1 MKDERSSLWA
11 RARAASKPVPHVYGN
26 LRDFASRLAG
36 YRNAPRT
43 ERLEA
48 VAVLTARV
56 AKGAHSGFTTM
67 LGAGIAAVAAY
78 VGVLGTYALFLQ
90 QSAVAVGRD
99 AQARIDALTDAGK
112 VEQAS
117 AGSKAMRAVGEV
129 LQSGTDIVFTLGGV
143 VLVAIVIGWL
153 LVHDKAQAGAIAQA
167 WLTAFERVDAE
178 EPQSRTGPQSSPR
191 RKPWRNS
198 RGHGPRRSRS

>member
-1 MKDERSSLWA
+1 MKNERSSLWA
-11 RARAASKPVPHVYGN
+11 RVRAASKPVPHVHAN
-26 LRDFASRLAG
+26 LHDFAIRLDD
-36 YRNAPRT
+36 YRNAARA

-48 VAVLTARV
+48 VAVLTAQV

-99 AQARIDALTDAGK
+99 TQARIDALTDAGK

-117 AGSKAMRAVGEV
+117 VGMKAMRAVGDV

-143 VLVAIVIGWL
+143 VLAAIVIGWL
-153 LVHDKAQAGAIAQA
+153 LIHDRAQAGAIAQA

-178 EPQSRTGPQSSPR
+178 EAQSRIASHSQPR
-191 RKPWRNS
+191 RKSWRSSREHGS
-198 RGHGPRRSRS
+198 RGSSS